1 MLQPRIIPVLLM
13 KDGGLVKTVRFKNP
27 TYIGDPINAVKI
39 FNAKGADELLIINL
53 DASITGKPMDLKQL
67 ETIATEAFMPVAY
80 GGGVRTLNDIER
92 VVNCGVEKVVVN
104 TAAIKDETFVKYST
118 KAFGSSTIVVSV
130 DYKMNWFGKSQ
141 VCSERGTVNSR
152 YDVLSFCKLMEANG
166 VGEILLHNVERDG
179 TRKGYDQKL
188 LKEISVACRVPVTIC
203 GGASS
208 RDDLSLA
215 FANGASGAAAG
226 SLFVFSGPHRAVLI
240 NYPDETWRREHLHA
254 D

>member
-1 MLQPRIIPVLLM
+1 MLQPRIVPVLLL
-13 KDGGLVKTVRFKNP
+13 KDNGLVKTVRFKNQ

-53 DASITGKPMDLKQL
+53 DASVVGKPMELKQL

-80 GGGVRTLNDIER
+80 GGGVHTLKDIER

-104 TAAIKDETFVKYST
+104 TAAIKDKTFVASST

-130 DYKMNWFGKSQ
+130 DYKMNWFGKPQ
-141 VCSERGTVNSR
+141 VCSERGTVNTR
-152 YDVLSFCKLMEANG
+152 YDVLSFCKQMESEGA
-166 VGEILLHNVERDG
+166 GELLLHSIDRDG
-179 TRKGYDQKL
+179 AMTGYDQKL
-188 LKEISVACRVPVTIC
+188 LREVSLACRIPVTIC

-254 D
+254 H